1 MVPAPSNA
9 FVFFGATGDLAYKQV
24 FPALLALT
32 KDGQLD
38 MPVIG
43 ISKSDWSRDQLVA
56 RARDSIETHG
66 VMDSQAFAKLATHL
80 QYISGDYGDDATFT
94 RLRTALGNADVRPL
108 HYLAIPPEMFG
119 TVVKGLSGSGCAENA
134 RIIVEKP
141 FGRDL
146 ASARALNRTLLEFF
160 PDKAVFRIDHYL
172 GKEPVQ
178 NLLYFRFANS
188 FLEPIWNNIYIDSVQ
203 ITMAE
208 AFGIKG
214 RGSFYESAGA
224 IRDVVQNHL
233 LQVVSLLAMD
243 APTDQR
249 ADAMRDAKHKLFKA
263 MRPLSPDDVVRGQ
276 FNGYRNEPG
285 VSASSEVE
293 TFVALCLHIDN
304 DRWAGVPFY
313 IRAGKQMPVTATEVT
328 VRLKPPSHAL
338 FETAP
343 PNAVRFR
350 ISPDVFISIDAQV
363 KTPGEAMIGET
374 VELVAQRHE
383 RGVETPYDRLL
394 GDALVGD
401 ASLFARYDTIEAA
414 WRTVAPVLGNVVPIE
429 PYEPQSWGPANAASL
444 TAGDGGWHDPQFGTP
459 ATAP

>member
-1 MVPAPSNA
+1 MLPAPSNA

-32 KDGQLD
+32 RDGQLD

-43 ISKSDWSRDQLVA
+43 ISKSDWSCDQLVA

-66 VMDSQAFAKLATHL
+66 VMDSEAFAKLAARL
-80 QYISGDYGDDATFT
+80 QYISGDYGDNATFT
-94 RLRTALGNADVRPL
+94 RLRTVLGNADVRPL

-119 TVVKGLSGSGCAENA
+119 TVVKGLSGSGCAEGA

-188 FLEPIWNNIYIDSVQ
+188 FLEPIWNRIYIDSVQ

-243 APTDQR
+243 APADQR
-249 ADAMRDAKHKLFKA
+249 SDAMRDAKHKLFKA

-276 FNGYRNEPG
+276 FAGYRKEPG

-293 TFVALCLHIDN
+293 TFVALRLHIDN
-304 DRWAGVPFY
+304 DRWTGVPFY
-313 IRAGKQMPVTATEVT
+313 IRAGKQMPGTATEVT

-338 FETAP
+338 FEPAP

-394 GDALVGD
+394 GEALVGD
-401 ASLFARYDTIEAA
+401 ASLFARYDSIEAA
-414 WRTVAPVLGNVVPIE
+414 WRTVEPVLGNTVPIQ
-429 PYEPQSWGPANAASL
+429 PYEPQSWGPVKAASL
-444 TAGDGGWHDPQFGTP
+444 TAGDGGWHDPLFGET
-459 ATAP
+459 ATAT